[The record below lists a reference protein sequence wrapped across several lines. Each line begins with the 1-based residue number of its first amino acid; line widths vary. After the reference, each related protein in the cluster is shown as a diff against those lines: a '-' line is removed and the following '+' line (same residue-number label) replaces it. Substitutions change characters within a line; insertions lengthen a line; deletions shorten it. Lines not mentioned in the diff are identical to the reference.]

1 MKSEADMLRYYR
13 QFIVL
18 SKPLM
23 DSQWLT
29 PGVCDRLFWQ
39 GFHKRDRS
47 EMSIRLI
54 AKHLH
59 QPADVYFDYLDIFEV
74 ARAILGNPDLETES
88 EDSLDEPRSMR
99 NRPSEHTQEL

>member
-1 MKSEADMLRYYR
+1 MKSEADMLCYYR

-29 PGVCDRLFWQ
+29 PGVHNRFFWQ

-47 EMSIRLI
+47 EMSVRLI
-54 AKHLH
+54 AKHPCQL
-59 QPADVYFDYLDIFEV
+59 ADVYFDYLDVFEV
-74 ARAILGNPDLETES
+74 ARAILGNPDLETKS
-88 EDSLDEPRSMR
+88 KDYLDEP
-99 NRPSEHTQEL
+99 